1 MKKILAALMIFLVLQ
16 AGMAL
21 SRAEVTKPTEKEFK
35 KILVEFDRYAAKSIV
50 DWKIPGMA
58 IGIVL
63 EGKAIFAK
71 GYGVKV
77 LGGNQPVSEK
87 TIFQIGSTTKA
98 FTATLA
104 AMLVDEGKLK
114 WSDPVVQHLPA
125 FMMYDPWV
133 TRAFQIDDLMAQH
146 SGLPGNAADT
156 LFLLGFDRPY
166 ISQALRHIKP
176 ITSFRAQYAYQNN
189 LWLVVAQLIEK
200 YSGKSYEQVLKERI
214 FDPLGMS
221 HSSADKVSFLAA
233 EDVSALHAAEGD
245 KVRLVPKEWEFLD
258 WSYVAGPAG
267 AINSNILDM
276 MKWLAFQMD
285 NGKVNNK
292 ALVSEANMR
301 VIHSPKTVM
310 VADSPPQENLFY
322 CLGWLYQERS
332 TYPIIWHNGGTLMK
346 TMVAY
351 IPEEKLGI
359 VVLSNYVTPL
369 PEILAF
375 RFFDQYEGKPD
386 KDYSAEALSEM
397 EKARKA
403 EKPMAPK
410 NPEPPLPLDLY
421 SGEYFNA
428 VYGKATLSVIDG
440 RLSLVM
446 GPKKVKMRLTHWDRD
461 RFTLHWPVFGFDQEF
476 GFVNFEVDPQ
486 GRIKGMVLDRL
497 NQDADL
503 GVFKKAEVKVKI
515 EDSKK

>member
-1 MKKILAALMIFLVLQ
+1 MKKILIVLTFFLIFPV
-16 AGMAL
+16 GTVP
-21 SRAEVTKPTEKEFK
+21 SGAELKKPTDTELK
-35 KILVEFDRYAAKSIV
+35 KILVEFDRYAAKSMA

-63 EGKAIFAK
+63 EGKTIFSK
-71 GYGVKV
+71 GYGVRA
-77 LGGNQPVSEK
+77 LGGSQPVSEK
-87 TIFQIGSTTKA
+87 TIFQIGSATKA

-104 AMLVDEGKLK
+104 AMLADEDKFK

-156 LFLLGFDRPY
+156 LFFLGFDRPY
-166 ISQALRHIKP
+166 IGQALRHIKP
-176 ITSFRAQYAYQNN
+176 ISSFRAQYAYQNN
-189 LWLVVAQLIEK
+189 LWLVAAQLIEK
-200 YSGKSYEQVLKERI
+200 ATGKSYEQALKERI
-214 FDPLGMS
+214 WDPLGMT
-221 HSSADKVSFLAA
+221 HSSADKASFLAA
-233 EDVSALHAAEGD
+233 NDVSALHAVDGD
-245 KVRLVPKEWEFLD
+245 KVRLVPKDWEFLD

-276 MKWLAFQMD
+276 TKWLTFQMD
-285 NGKVNNK
+285 NGKVNDK

-301 VIHSPKTVM
+301 FIQSPKTVM
-310 VADSPPQENLFY
+310 GPDSLSQKNLFY

-332 TYPIIWHNGGTLMK
+332 PYPVIWHNGGTLMK

-351 IPEEKLGI
+351 IPEEKVGI

-386 KDYSAEALSEM
+386 RDYSSEALSEM
-397 EKARKA
+397 EKSRKA
-403 EKPMAPK
+403 KKPMAPQ
-410 NPEPPLPLDLY
+410 NPTPSLPLERYAGD
-421 SGEYFNA
+421 YFNA
-428 VYGKATLSVIDG
+428 VYGKATLSEMDG

-446 GPKKVKMRLTHWDRD
+446 GPKKAKMTLSHWDRD
-461 RFTLHWPVFGFDQEF
+461 CFTLHWPVFGFDQEF
-476 GFVNFEVDPQ
+476 GFANFEVDPQ
-486 GRIKGMVLDRL
+486 GRVKGMILEHL
-497 NQDADL
+497 NQGADL
-503 GVFKKAEVKVKI
+503 GVFKKVEVIKVAPK
-515 EDSKK
+515 

>member
-1 MKKILAALMIFLVLQ
+1 MKKILSALTFFLIFQIGTV
-16 AGMAL
+16 
-21 SRAEVTKPTEKEFK
+21 SIRAEFK
-35 KILVEFDRYAAKSIV
+35 KPADTELKKILAEFDRYAVKSMA

-58 IGIVL
+58 VGIVL
-63 EGKAIFAK
+63 EGETIFAK
-71 GYGVKV
+71 GYGVKA
-77 LGGNQPVSEK
+77 LGGSLPVSEK

-104 AMLVDEGKLK
+104 GMLVDEGKFK
-114 WSDPVVQHLPA
+114 WSDPVVQHLPV

-146 SGLPGNAADT
+146 SGMPGNAADT
-156 LFLLGFDRPY
+156 LFFLGFDRPY
-166 ISQALRHIKP
+166 IIQTLRNIKP
-176 ITSFRAQYAYQNN
+176 ISSFRARYAYQNN
-189 LWLVVAQLIEK
+189 LWLVAGQLIEK
-200 YSGKSYEQVLKERI
+200 AAGKPYEQVLKERI

-221 HSSADKVSFLAA
+221 HSSTDKVSFLAA
-233 EDVSALHAAEGD
+233 KDVSALHAAEGD
-245 KVRLVPKEWEFLD
+245 QVRLVPRDWEFLD

-267 AINSNILDM
+267 AINSNIPDM
-276 MKWLAFQMD
+276 LKWLAFQMD
-285 NGKVNNK
+285 DGKVK
-292 ALVSEANMR
+292 DKTLVTEASLR
-301 VIHSPKTVM
+301 VIRSPKTVM
-310 VADSPPQENLFY
+310 SPDSPPQKNAFY

-332 TYPIIWHNGGTLMK
+332 PYPVIWHNGGTLMK

-386 KDYSAEALSEM
+386 KDYSAESLSEM
-397 EKARKA
+397 EKSRKVK
-403 EKPMAPK
+403 KPAAPQ
-410 NPEPPLPLDLY
+410 NPVSPLPLDRY
-421 SGEYFNA
+421 TGDYFNA

-440 RLSLVM
+440 RLFLVM
-446 GPKKVKMRLTHWDRD
+446 GPKSVKMTLTHWDRD
-461 RFTLHWPVFGFDQEF
+461 RFALHWPVFGFDQEF

-497 NQDADL
+497 NQEADL
-503 GVFKKAEVKVKI
+503 GVFKKAEVKVKL